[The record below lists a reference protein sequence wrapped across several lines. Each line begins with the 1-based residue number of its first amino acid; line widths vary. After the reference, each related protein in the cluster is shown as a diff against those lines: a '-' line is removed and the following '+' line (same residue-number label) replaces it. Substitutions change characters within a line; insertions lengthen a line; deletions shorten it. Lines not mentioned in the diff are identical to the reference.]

1 MPAKVKD
8 YKDFIKAHNSKNC
21 PSITG
26 KKKAELKA
34 LAESL
39 GFIESDVKTTERKIA
54 PAKKAPAKKAPA
66 KKAPVKEPTIP
77 KTKLERMAERAEKKL
92 ERMRAERKKQ
102 DIETA
107 PSKNIKIPLADEKE
121 LKDLVASVEK
131 SLSVTPNQ
139 EELKELIEDTNKKLS
154 VPKRKPNPKVD
165 VKKLNDTELKNNLNI
180 IIDNYIFD
188 NNKKVNKILKPIF
201 TVPMYI
207 AGDAIKEANE
217 KFKKINPE
225 LGKDYKELF
234 DTFKKYST
242 EMTNRKIDTQ
252 PYIKQINDY
261 RKKNIEFIRKT
272 LEI

>member
-8 YKDFIKAHNSKNC
+8 YKDFIKAHNNKNC

-39 GFIESDVKTTERKIA
+39 GFKEDDVKTTERKTA
-54 PAKKAPAKKAPA
+54 PAKKEPAKKEPAKKAPAK
-66 KKAPVKEPTIP
+66 KEPTIP

-102 DIETA
+102 DMETP
-107 PSKNIKIPLADEKE
+107 PSKNIKNPNVDEKE
-121 LKDLVASVEK
+121 LKELVVNVEK
-131 SLSVTPNQ
+131 DLAIQRYKITPKPTQIRN
-139 EELKELIEDTNKKLS
+139 
-154 VPKRKPNPKVD
+154 PNPKVD
-165 VKKLNDTELKNNLNI
+165 VKKINDTELKNNLNI

-188 NNKKVNKILKPIF
+188 NDKKVNKILKPIF
-201 TVPMYI
+201 TVPKYI

-217 KFKKINPE
+217 KFKKLNPE

-242 EMTNRKIDTQ
+242 EMTNRKINTQ
-252 PYIKQINDY
+252 PYIKKINDY
-261 RKKNIEFIRKT
+261 RKKNIEYIRKT